1 MLFFLGRSYNP
12 PDQPADSAGEEQGR
26 RVDGKNCISQAVPA
40 LGGLGEYA
48 KQHRQHAEN
57 NCGEKSYCHA
67 FDPEAKTA
75 EGPVKG
81 LQALPWRLSRQSK
94 HRTFYYPPIN
104 GFIIRLYTA
113 CRPISYSLGSRLT
126 YYPPIYRVPAVFRG
140 RAILT
145 PSGSKGRGPPAF
157 AGGRLPFFQEPA

>member
-40 LGGLGEYA
+40 LGALGEYA

-57 NCGEKSYCHA
+57 SCWEKSYCYA

-94 HRTFYYPPIN
+94 HRTFYYPSIY
-104 GFIIRLYTA
+104 GFIILLYTE
-113 CRPISYSLGSRLT
+113 CRLF
-126 YYPPIYRVPAVFRG
+126 FRG

-145 PSGSKGRGPPAF
+145 PSGNKGRGPPAF